1 MPDST
6 CRPGRINGIVEAYW
20 RKSKDCVTSEY
31 VPVTTG
37 FFNQS
42 YNTSVLQ
49 NNGVEFSLSVAVLKS
64 KDYNLSVSANVAWNQ
79 NKLKKYNSP
88 NTSLALDKYVGYPMG
103 AVFSGKYEGIDP
115 ETGMYKFKHLLNGD
129 ISLPSYF
136 PESIGYEP
144 HVLHSDDF
152 CTSHYGESG

>member
-1 MPDST
+1 M
-6 CRPGRINGIVEAYW
+6 
-20 RKSKDCVTSEY
+20 TSEY

-103 AVFSGKYEGIDP
+103 AVFFREI
-115 ETGMYKFKHLLNGD
+115 
-129 ISLPSYF
+129 
-136 PESIGYEP
+136 
-144 HVLHSDDF
+144 
-152 CTSHYGESG
+152 